1 MTFKRPSGKA
11 LRLATFTLLGAVLV
25 SGCIQSV
32 DYYDDEYNGPDR
44 TVIVRHDYPAYQ
56 NVYTYEPRPTI
67 IYAEPAPMRHHH
79 HSRPYRTTEHVVV
92 KPHYYNNDKTIIL
105 NPGKHQQQ
113 RVIIKGD
120 REEQNTTVI
129 KSYRNN
135 VGTHHYNKTHT
146 VSPPST
152 TEVQHTKKIVIESH
166 GEAPPSTLAE

>member
-1 MTFKRPSGKA
+1 MNFKRPSGKA
-11 LRLATFTLLGAVLV
+11 LRLATFTVLGAILV
-25 SGCIQSV
+25 SGCVQSI
-32 DYYDDEYNGPDR
+32 DYYDDEYIAPDR

-67 IYAEPAPMRHHH
+67 IYAEPAPVRYHHH
-79 HSRPYRTTEHVVV
+79 RKHYRTTEHVVV
-92 KPHYYNNDKTIIL
+92 KPYHHNADKTIIM

-120 REEQNTTVI
+120 RQEQDTTVI
-129 KSYRNN
+129 KSYRENPR
-135 VGTHHYNKTHT
+135 THHYYKTHK

>member
-1 MTFKRPSGKA
+1 MNFNRPSGKA
-11 LRLATFTLLGAVLV
+11 IRLASISVLGAILV

-32 DYYDDEYNGPDR
+32 DYYDDVYNGPDR
-44 TVIVRHDYPAYQ
+44 TVIIRHDYPTYH

-67 IYAEPAPMRHHH
+67 IYAEPAPVRYHH
-79 HSRPYRTTEHVVV
+79 HSKKHYHGQDHIVV
-92 KPHYYNNDKTIIL
+92 KPYHYNTDKTIIM

-129 KSYRNN
+129 KSYQNN
-135 VGTHHYNKTHT
+135 AATHHYNKTHT

-166 GEAPPSTLAE
+166 G